1 MKPTISLFLYDPKC
15 NVQSGNGIIKTLQT
29 SLAQDL
35 IKFEHK
41 VNHDVLSETDLKLI
55 SDAYQKV
62 YQTLHEI
69 NITDIK

>member
-1 MKPTISLFLYDPKC
+1 MTDST
-15 NVQSGNGIIKTLQT
+15 IKTLQT

-41 VNHDVLSETDLKLI
+41 VNNDALSEADLKLI

-69 NITDIK
+69 NASTPK

>member
-1 MKPTISLFLYDPKC
+1 MTD
-15 NVQSGNGIIKTLQT
+15 NIIKTLQT
-29 SLAQDL
+29 GLAQDL

-41 VNHDVLSETDLKLI
+41 TNHDALSEADLKLI

-69 NITDIK
+69 NVTSPK

>member
-1 MKPTISLFLYDPKC
+1 MTD
-15 NVQSGNGIIKTLQT
+15 NVIKTLQT
-29 SLAQDL
+29 ELAQDL

-41 VNHDVLSETDLKLI
+41 VNHDALSETDLKLI

>member
-1 MKPTISLFLYDPKC
+1 MTDST
-15 NVQSGNGIIKTLQT
+15 IKTLQT

-41 VNHDVLSETDLKLI
+41 VNNDALSEEDLKLI

-69 NITDIK
+69 NINSPK

>member
-1 MKPTISLFLYDPKC
+1 MADSA
-15 NVQSGNGIIKTLQT
+15 IKTLQT

-41 VNHDVLSETDLKLI
+41 VNNDALSEEDLKLI

-69 NITDIK
+69 NTTDIK